1 MHYYCGRGSGYYYTN
16 MNGESI
22 DSSVVK
28 NKEVKTKNYDN
39 PVAWILNNEGK
50 TVLESV
56 TAKIYNKSI
65 AW

>member
-1 MHYYCGRGSGYYYTN
+1 

-56 TAKIYNKSI
+56 TAQIYNKSI

>member
-1 MHYYCGRGSGYYYTN
+1 MKTLYTHQYYYTN
-16 MNGESI
+16 MNGKSI

-39 PVAWILNNEGK
+39 PAAWILNNEGK